1 MFMRSLIAGI
11 LILTSLYSI
20 AQVGDSA
27 VVLSPKD
34 SSLSKTDKKKIY
46 SSARKATILS
56 MVLPGAG
63 QVYNK
68 KYWKVPIVYAGLG
81 GFGYMFGFYNS
92 QYNVARKYLKAEYDG
107 DSTTVNDTG
116 LSGDQLLVYKTK
128 YRKFRDISVIGLA
141 AVYVLNIIDAN
152 VDAHLK
158 TFDVSDDLSLEI
170 KPWEGL
176 QIDPDGSFLVAGG
189 ISFKLKF
196 K

>member
-1 MFMRSLIAGI
+1 MFIRAFIAGI
-11 LILTSLYSI
+11 LILSSAYSF
-20 AQVGDSA
+20 AQVSDSSM
-27 VVLSPKD
+27 VLNPKD
-34 SSLSKTDKKKIY
+34 SSIRKLDKKKIY
-46 SSARKATILS
+46 SSSRKATILS
-56 MVLPGAG
+56 AILPGAG

-68 KYWKVPIVYAGLG
+68 KYWKLPIIYAGLG
-81 GFGYMFGFYNS
+81 GFGYMFAFYNG

-107 DSTTVNDTG
+107 DSTTVNNTG

-158 TFDVSDDLSLEI
+158 TFDVSDDLSLQI
-170 KPWEGL
+170 KPWEEVY
-176 QIDPDGSFLVAGG
+176 SFSNGNTNFAAG
-189 ISFKLKF
+189 ISIKLKF

>member
-1 MFMRSLIAGI
+1 MISRIVIVWLFLFAFLPCS
-11 LILTSLYSI
+11 SQS
-20 AQVGDSA
+20 
-27 VVLSPKD
+27 KD
-34 SSLSKTDKKKIY
+34 SLRVLDPVDTSVRKVDKKKIY
-46 SSARKATILS
+46 ASARKATILS
-56 MVLPGAG
+56 AILPGAG

-68 KYWKVPIVYAGLG
+68 KYWKLPIIYAGLG

-107 DSTTVNDTG
+107 DSTTVNNTG

-158 TFDVSDDLSLEI
+158 TFDVSDDLSLQI
-170 KPWEGL
+170 KPWEEVCFPSNGNT
-176 QIDPDGSFLVAGG
+176 SFAAG
-189 ISFKLKF
+189 ISIKLKF

>member
-1 MFMRSLIAGI
+1 MISRIVIVWLFLLAFLPCS
-11 LILTSLYSI
+11 SQS
-20 AQVGDSA
+20 
-27 VVLSPKD
+27 KD
-34 SSLSKTDKKKIY
+34 SLRVLDPVDTSVRKVDKKKIY
-46 SSARKATILS
+46 ASARKATILS
-56 MVLPGAG
+56 AILPGAG

-68 KYWKVPIVYAGLG
+68 KYWKLPIIYAGLG

-107 DSTTVNDTG
+107 DSTTVNNTG

-158 TFDVSDDLSLEI
+158 TFDVSDDLSLQI
-170 KPWEGL
+170 KPWEEVCFPSNGNT
-176 QIDPDGSFLVAGG
+176 SFAAG
-189 ISFKLKF
+189 ISIKLKF

>member
-1 MFMRSLIAGI
+1 MFIRSFIAGI
-11 LILTSLYSI
+11 LILTSVFSF
-20 AQVGDSA
+20 AQVRDSA
-27 VVLSPKD
+27 VVFTPKD
-34 SSLSKTDKKKIY
+34 SSLSKIDKKKIY
-46 SSARKATILS
+46 ASARKATILS
-56 MVLPGAG
+56 AILPGAG

-68 KYWKVPIVYAGLG
+68 KYWKLPIIYAGLG

-107 DSTTVNDTG
+107 DSTTVNNTG

-158 TFDVSDDLSLEI
+158 TFDVSDDLSLQI
-170 KPWEGL
+170 KPWEEVCFPSNGNT
-176 QIDPDGSFLVAGG
+176 SFAAG
-189 ISFKLKF
+189 ISIKLKF

>member
-1 MFMRSLIAGI
+1 MFSRIVIVWLFLNAFLPCS
-11 LILTSLYSI
+11 SQS
-20 AQVGDSA
+20 
-27 VVLSPKD
+27 KD
-34 SSLSKTDKKKIY
+34 SLRVLDPVDTSVRKVDKKKIY
-46 SSARKATILS
+46 ASARKATILS
-56 MVLPGAG
+56 AILPGAG

-68 KYWKVPIVYAGLG
+68 KYWKLPIIYAGLG

-92 QYNVARKYLKAEYDG
+92 QYNVARKYLKAEYDV
-107 DSTTVNDTG
+107 DSTTVNNTG

-158 TFDVSDDLSLEI
+158 TFDVSDDLSLQI
-170 KPWEGL
+170 KPWEEVYFPSNGNTS
-176 QIDPDGSFLVAGG
+176 IAAG
-189 ISFKLKF
+189 ISIKLKF